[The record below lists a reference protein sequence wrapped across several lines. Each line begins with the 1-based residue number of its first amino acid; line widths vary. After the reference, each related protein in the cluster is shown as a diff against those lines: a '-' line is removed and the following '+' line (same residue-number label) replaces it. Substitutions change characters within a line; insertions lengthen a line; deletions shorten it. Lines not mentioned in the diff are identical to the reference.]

1 MSWTPARLPDLIG
14 KTFIITGGHG
24 LHSGQVASA

>member
-1 MSWTPARLPDLIG
+1 MSGTPARLPDLIG
-14 KTFIITGGHG
+14 KTFSIKGGQG